1 MQAHYDARA
10 RQAQVKL
17 QSSLANFQQI
27 YTGGKAATEE
37 ASAPFTC
44 VAYNPAS
51 SSYQMEASWHLQQGG
66 GGRPLLPR
74 PDQISPKDWELA
86 AVRCP
91 DGYMPVAMVGPPALL
106 ARKSAQQEQV
116 KQMMEQIANMRD
128 FQVSLKERSQVAL
141 DRGLRVKETRKEER
155 RQLLWRIMQKLEL
168 LRAYNVELQP
178 DEIKAFE
185 QTYELRK
192 QVHNMAPKTANIST
206 SGFPKLVMPD
216 GHHPVDLEQ
225 VKAVLGRQHL
235 TLMELIPRLNK
246 DVRDIKL
253 LKERLQED

>member
-1 MQAHYDARA
+1 
-10 RQAQVKL
+10 
-17 QSSLANFQQI
+17 
-27 YTGGKAATEE
+27 
-37 ASAPFTC
+37 
-44 VAYNPAS
+44 
-51 SSYQMEASWHLQQGG
+51 
-66 GGRPLLPR
+66 
-74 PDQISPKDWELA
+74 
-86 AVRCP
+86 
-91 DGYMPVAMVGPPALL
+91 
-106 ARKSAQQEQV
+106 
-116 KQMMEQIANMRD
+116 
-128 FQVSLKERSQVAL
+128 
-141 DRGLRVKETRKEER
+141 
-155 RQLLWRIMQKLEL
+155 MQKLEL